1 MVAVLNVFLAVPIE
15 QHKQLRL
22 RLDPVTLARA
32 NDIQE
37 LLKAGDKN
45 SSLEAVIGMAIEELH
60 QSMLP
65 GNA

>member
-15 QHKQLRL
+15 QRKQLRL

-32 NDIQE
+32 ADIQA
-37 LLKAGDKN
+37 LLKAAGKN
-45 SSLEAVIGMAIEELH
+45 SSLETVIGLAIEDLH

-65 GNA
+65 GTP